1 MEMDFEKLTEF
12 REFWFPCPRL
22 RLPELGPAG
31 PVFIEGGRCIS
42 GALGEYTK
50 LWISAAGAWHFYYI
64 HPTPRDFFRITMPEA
79 VPHLL
84 HPGEM
89 TVETVRQGL
98 SYKVVLGLRCAEGPV
113 RVLHLV
119 GDVTDVTRAFE
130 RDEEIASAT
139 LGWKSKMTHVIA
151 HGSFHGLIRLEDG
164 RLHPIT
170 RDGNEEVF
178 KLSAVV
184 FSR

>member
-1 MEMDFEKLTEF
+1 MDFGALTEF
-12 REFWFPCPRL
+12 RELWFPSPRI
-22 RLPELGPAG
+22 RLPELGPTG

-50 LWISAAGAWHFYYI
+50 FWIWAAGRWHFYYVQ
-64 HPTPRDFFRITMPEA
+64 PEPRDFFAAAVPEA

-89 TVETVRQGL
+89 TVETARQGR

-119 GDVTDVTRAFE
+119 GDAPDVTRAVE
-130 RDEEIASAT
+130 QEEEIPSGP
-139 LGWKSKMTHVIA
+139 LGWKLKVTHLIA
-151 HGSFHGLIRLEDG
+151 RGSFHGLLRLEDG
-164 RLHPIT
+164 RLCPIS
-170 RDGNEEVF
+170 RDGNEDVF
-178 KLSAVV
+178 KSSWVT

>member
-1 MEMDFEKLTEF
+1 MDWEKLTEF
-12 REFWFPCPRL
+12 RELWFPCPRI
-22 RLPELGPAG
+22 RLAELGPTG

-50 LWISAAGAWHFYYI
+50 LWISAAGRWHFYFI
-64 HPTPRDFFRITMPEA
+64 HPTPRDFFRVTMPDA

-119 GDVTDVTRAFE
+119 GDVPDVTRVAE
-130 RDEEIASAT
+130 REEEVSSST
-139 LGWKSKMTHVIA
+139 LGWKLKMIHLIA
-151 HGSFHGLIRLEDG
+151 QGSFHGLIRLEDG

-170 RDGNEEVF
+170 RDGNEDVF
-178 KLSAVV
+178 KSSWVV